1 MTRRTA
7 SDRRTGKQR
16 LHELEEDFAKV
27 CDHEDPFTESELRL
41 KQDLIYFELQ
51 EEKAEAQKK
60 MAWFALI
67 GMFLV
72 TAILFSPIFPDSR
85 IVVIT
90 EILGWFYIS
99 VAGVVG
105 AYMGVTAWITKSKG

>member
-1 MTRRTA
+1 MTRRNA
-7 SDRRTGKQR
+7 SDRKTNKRFE
-16 LHELEEDFAKV
+16 ELEEDFSKV
-27 CDHEDPFTESELRL
+27 CDHEDPFSESELRL

-51 EEKAEAQKK
+51 EEKAVAQKK

-67 GMFLV
+67 GMFVV
-72 TAILFSPIFPDSR
+72 TAILFSPIFPDTR
-85 IVVIT
+85 IAVIT
-90 EILGWFYIS
+90 EILGLFYIS

>member
-1 MTRRTA
+1 MTRRTV
-7 SDRRTGKQR
+7 SSRRTPSRFQ
-16 LHELEEDFAKV
+16 ELEEDFAKV

-51 EEKAEAQKK
+51 EEKATAQKK

-72 TAILFSPIFPDSR
+72 TAILFSPLFPDSR
-85 IVVIT
+85 IAVIT
-90 EILGWFYIS
+90 EILGLFYIS

>member
-1 MTRRTA
+1 MTRR
-7 SDRRTGKQR
+7 SVSERRRADKRFQ
-16 LHELEEDFAKV
+16 ELEDDFVKV

-51 EEKAEAQKK
+51 EEKALAQKK

-67 GMFLV
+67 GMFVV
-72 TAILFSPIFPDSR
+72 TAFLFSPMFPDAR
-85 IVVIT
+85 IQVIT
-90 EILGWFYIS
+90 EILGLFYIS

-105 AYMGVTAWITKSKG
+105 AYMGVTAWITRSKG